1 MNFAIFHSK
10 FAMFKVYFWS
20 YHPPFII
27 RKNEEVLFG
36 TVASMNIQVFWDI
49 TPYRPSI

>member
-1 MNFAIFHSK
+1 
-10 FAMFKVYFWS
+10 MFKVYFWS